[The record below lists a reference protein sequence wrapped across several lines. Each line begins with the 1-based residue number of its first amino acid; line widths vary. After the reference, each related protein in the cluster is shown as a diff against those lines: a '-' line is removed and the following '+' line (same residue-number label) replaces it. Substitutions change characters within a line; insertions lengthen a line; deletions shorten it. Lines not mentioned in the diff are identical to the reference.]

1 MKTYAMVSAIA
12 MAIALGGCGGGG
24 GGGIAST
31 PPPIPAPTPTPTP
44 TNTTITDLHASQSFV
59 NDAART
65 DVAFNTVSKATISGR
80 AASTPLTV
88 SYDALS
94 NSYTV
99 AGGGVTD
106 TFTPAD
112 KQTSSN
118 AGEVKYARRSGADA
132 SYLTLVT
139 TPYSGNTPNR
149 YVGMG
154 YAQRNTLSTDRQ
166 DTAFTTFTY
175 GLDTP
180 AGGVPRTGGGTFAT
194 DVFGLASV
202 PGSEPDVFQGR
213 GRFDVDFVNGLFS
226 TTTSVTRT
234 GLVSGKSEVG
244 GGIDLTGG
252 GRLASSNGAFSG
264 DVVYSAGGRQIGGQ
278 LVGRFYGPNAEEIGA
293 SFAGSASDGSAFN
306 GSLTGQRDTTLPA
319 VNTSFA
325 RLVTSQLFYADATTL
340 TVSTPRT
347 GGTPTVSDY
356 PGQLGTAV
364 SRSQFTDKTSGNVS
378 FSPPT
383 SGMAGGDYTVTS
395 IVAGDPNFTSY
406 ARTIA
411 GQSTQ
416 LQLYKTGSDNRE
428 LALTYASFGRYSTST
443 DASVSF
449 YAEAN
454 RVFFVYGFNTPSGL
468 FANRT
473 GTASYAG
480 VAYGAGADAKGTF
493 YDVTGTAKM
502 SVDFGA
508 QSLSGNLVLTGS
520 NSATTIDYGAF
531 GFTGKLNSY
540 GSSSSTDIR
549 GNAGTAIG
557 SMLVNFYGP
566 SANEAAGVFRLRVP
580 DGVASGTLING
591 AMVTKAQ

>member
-1 MKTYAMVSAIA
+1 MKTRVTMSAIA
-12 MAIALGGCGGGG
+12 MSIALGGCGGGG
-24 GGGIAST
+24 GDGIALT
-31 PPPIPAPTPTPTP
+31 PAPIVTPTPTP
-44 TNTTITDLHASQSFV
+44 TNTAITDLRASQSFT
-59 NDAART
+59 NDATRT
-65 DVAFNTVSKATISGR
+65 DVTFNTTSRSTISGR

-88 SYDALS
+88 SYDAS
-94 NSYTV
+94 TSSYAIT
-99 AGGGVTD
+99 GGGVTD
-106 TFTPAD
+106 TFAPAD
-112 KQTSSN
+112 RQTGS
-118 AGEVKYARRSGADA
+118 ATGETKYVRGTGDVS

-139 TPYSGNTPNR
+139 TPYYGTASNR

-154 YAQRNTLSTDRQ
+154 YAQRNTRSGDRQ

-180 AGGVPRTGGGTFAT
+180 ASGVPRTGSGTFVT
-194 DVFGLASV
+194 DVFGLASI
-202 PGSEPDVFQGR
+202 PGAEPDVFQGR

-226 TTTSVTRT
+226 TATSVTRT
-234 GLVSGKSEVG
+234 GLVSGNSTVG

-252 GRLASSNGAFSG
+252 GRLAAANGTFTG
-264 DVVYSAGGRQIGGQ
+264 DVVYSASGRQIGGQ
-278 LVGRFYGPNAEEIGA
+278 LNGRFYGPNADEIGA
-293 SFAGSASDGSAFN
+293 SFSGSASDGSAFN
-306 GSLTGQRDTTLPA
+306 GALTGQRDTTLPA

-325 RLVTSQLFYADATTL
+325 RLVTSQLFYADSTTL

-356 PGQLGTAV
+356 PGLLGNAV
-364 SRSQFTDKTSGNVS
+364 SRSQFTNKTSGNVS

-383 SGMAGGDYTVTS
+383 SGMAGGDFTVTS

-428 LALTYASFGRYSTST
+428 LALTYASFGKYSTST

-449 YAEAN
+449 YADAN

-502 SVDFGA
+502 SVDFGT
-508 QSLSGNLVLTGS
+508 QSLSGNLALAGS
-520 NSATTIDYGAF
+520 GGATKIDYGAF
-531 GFTGKLNSY
+531 GFAGKLNSY
-540 GSSSSTDIR
+540 ASSSSADIK
-549 GNAGTAIG
+549 GNAGTSIG

-580 DGVASGTLING
+580 DGVGAGTLING
-591 AMVTKAQ
+591 AMVTKGQ

>member
-1 MKTYAMVSAIA
+1 MKTCATISVIA
-12 MAIALGGCGGGG
+12 MSIALGGCGGGG

-31 PPPIPAPTPTPTP
+31 PPPTPTPTP
-44 TNTTITDLHASQSFV
+44 TNTAITDLRVSQSFV
-59 NDAART
+59 NDATRT
-65 DVAFNTVSKATISGR
+65 DVSFNTTSRATISGR

-88 SYDALS
+88 SYDAS
-94 NSYTV
+94 SKSYAIT
-99 AGGGVTD
+99 GGGVTD
-106 TFTPAD
+106 TFTSAD
-112 KQTSSN
+112 QQSGT
-118 AGEVKYARRSGADA
+118 ATGETRYVRRIGDVST
-132 SYLTLVT
+132 YLTLVT
-139 TPYSGNTPNR
+139 TPYYGNTSNR

-154 YAQRNTLSTDRQ
+154 YAQRNTRPGERQ

-180 AGGVPRTGGGTFAT
+180 ASGVPRTGAGTFAT

-202 PGSEPDVFQGR
+202 PGAEPDVFQGR

-234 GLVSGKSEVG
+234 GLISGNSTVG
-244 GGIDLTGG
+244 GGLDLTGG
-252 GRLASSNGAFSG
+252 GRLSAANGTFSG
-264 DVVYSAGGRQIGGQ
+264 DVVYSSLGRQIGGQ
-278 LVGRFYGPNAEEIGA
+278 LNGRFYGPNADEIGA
-293 SFAGSASDGSAFN
+293 TFSGSASDGSAFN
-306 GSLTGQRDTTLPA
+306 GALTGQRDTTLQA

-325 RLVTSQLFYADATTL
+325 RLVTSQLFYADTTTL
-340 TVSTPRT
+340 TVRTPRT
-347 GGTPTVSDY
+347 GGGTPNVSDY
-356 PGQLGTAV
+356 PGLLGPAV
-364 SRSQFTDKTSGNVS
+364 SRSQFTDKTSGNVT
-378 FSPPT
+378 FSPP
-383 SGMAGGDYTVTS
+383 SSNMAGGDYTVTS

-428 LALTYASFGRYSTST
+428 LALTYASFGRYSTSIA
-443 DASVSF
+443 DDSF
-449 YAEAN
+449 YAEVD
-454 RVFFVYGFNTPSGL
+454 RSFFVYGFKTPSGL

-508 QSLSGNLVLTGS
+508 QSLSGNLALAGS
-520 NSATTIDYGAF
+520 NGATRIDYGAF
-531 GFTGKLNSY
+531 GFAGKLNSY
-540 GSSSSTDIR
+540 ASSGNADIK
-549 GNAGTAIG
+549 GNAGTSIG

-566 SANEAAGVFRLRVP
+566 SASEAAGVFRLRVP
-580 DGVASGTLING
+580 DGVGAGTLING
-591 AMVTKAQ
+591 AMVAKTQ